1 MQRYIKQFR
10 YYGKNSTL
18 NTNLDIA
25 NKLNKESLANGGFIN
40 NYTPVVKLGIQT
52 IPGVR
57 FYLNGSD
64 EAIIIGNSGLFEL
77 DLEDRI
83 QITGLRFS
91 PKSIDLIDSLATANG
106 RLIIDIV
113 YEVTEE

>member
-10 YYGKNSTL
+10 YYGESSSF
-18 NTNLDIA
+18 NTDLDKA
-25 NKLNKESLANGGFIN
+25 NKLDKASLSNGGFLN

-52 IPGVR
+52 IPGVK
-57 FYLNGSD
+57 FYLNGSE

-91 PKSIDLIDSLATANG
+91 PRSIDLINSVEGSG